1 VRRGRRAA
9 VPTPIH
15 AALYAVL
22 KPYENGPIVKE

>member
-1 VRRGRRAA
+1 MS

>member
-1 VRRGRRAA
+1 